1 METPDSKR
9 NNVTSKRLTIFLQTF
24 GCQMNK
30 LDSAIVESS
39 LRDAG
44 YQFVDNAKD
53 ADVVLMNT
61 CSVRDH
67 AEQRVMSH
75 LGNLKHIKESR
86 PDLVVGVIGCMAQRL
101 GNELFKQSAV
111 DIVCGPAQIAEIPRL
126 ITEAI
131 QEKKKAVAV
140 TEKIRQISPDAQS
153 LERFEIEYSG
163 DDTDIPAQAY
173 VRAMHGCDKF
183 CSYCVVPYVRGP
195 ETSRP
200 PEAIIE
206 QTKRLAQNGIKQI
219 TLLGQ
224 RINAYEYKAGPP
236 VGETSLKAGDK
247 TYCLAD
253 LLGMISEID
262 GVEWI
267 KFVTSYPS
275 QKYFKEIMLAM
286 DELPKVCRYLHIPAQ
301 SGSDQIL
308 KAMNRG
314 YTSAEYLEL
323 LGTARQIVPDIAIAG
338 DFIVGF
344 PGETDDDFSQTV
356 DLVKKARYKNSF
368 IFKYSPRPG
377 TIADKRLEDNV
388 PQEIKEQR
396 NHGLLKVQEE
406 ISRELAAEFIGQTVN
421 VLVEGPSKKAR
432 LTAEHAENAEKKN
445 IITSANSAVSAVK
458 SGCQLIGRTAG
469 DWIAV
474 FNGPENLAGRFA
486 NVKITRTTPLTLFGE
501 LV

>member
-1 METPDSKR
+1 
-9 NNVTSKRLTIFLQTF
+9 
-24 GCQMNK
+24 
-30 LDSAIVESS
+30 
-39 LRDAG
+39 
-44 YQFVDNAKD
+44 
-53 ADVVLMNT
+53 
-61 CSVRDH
+61 
-67 AEQRVMSH
+67 
-75 LGNLKHIKESR
+75 
-86 PDLVVGVIGCMAQRL
+86 
-101 GNELFKQSAV
+101 
-111 DIVCGPAQIAEIPRL
+111 
-126 ITEAI
+126 
-131 QEKKKAVAV
+131 
-140 TEKIRQISPDAQS
+140 
-153 LERFEIEYSG
+153 
-163 DDTDIPAQAY
+163 
-173 VRAMHGCDKF
+173 MHGCDKF

-224 RINAYEYKAGPP
+224 RINAYEYKAG
-236 VGETSLKAGDK
+236 DK

-253 LLGMISEID
+253 LLEMISKID

-275 QKYFKEIMLAM
+275 KKYFKEIMQAM
-286 DELPKVCRYLHIPAQ
+286 TELPKVCRYLHIPAQ

-323 LGTARQIVPDIAIAG
+323 VDLARQIVPDIAIAG

-344 PGETDDDFSQTV
+344 PGETDDDFVQTT

-388 PQEIKEQR
+388 PQEIKEKR
-396 NHGLLKVQEE
+396 NHELLKVQEE
-406 ISRELAAEFIGQTVN
+406 ISRVLAAEFTSKTVK
-421 VLVEGPSKKAR
+421 VLVEGPSKKAHQVGN
-432 LTAEHAENAEKKN
+432 LP
-445 IITSANSAVSAVK
+445 
-458 SGCQLIGRTAG
+458 QLIGRTAG

-474 FNGPENLAGRFA
+474 FNGPETLAGCFA
-486 NVKITRTTPLTLFGE
+486 QVKITRTTPLTLFGD

>member
-1 METPDSKR
+1 
-9 NNVTSKRLTIFLQTF
+9 
-24 GCQMNK
+24 MNK

-39 LRDAG
+39 LHDAG
-44 YQFVDNAKD
+44 YKFIDNATD
-53 ADVVLMNT
+53 ADVVLINT
-61 CSVRDH
+61 CSVRNH

-75 LGNLKHIKESR
+75 LGNLKHIKETK
-86 PDLVVGVIGCMAQRL
+86 PDLVVGIIGCMAQRL
-101 GNELFKQSAV
+101 GDELLKHPAV
-111 DIVCGPAQIAEIPRL
+111 DIVCGPGQIAEIPRL
-126 ITEAI
+126 ITEAL
-131 QEKKKAVAV
+131 QEKKKTVAV

-153 LERFEIEYSG
+153 LERFETEYSG
-163 DDTDIPAQAY
+163 DDTDIPGQAY

-206 QTKRLAQNGIKQI
+206 QAKRLAQNGIKQI

-224 RINAYEYKAGPP
+224 RINAYEYKAGD
-236 VGETSLKAGDK
+236 KA
-247 TYCLAD
+247 YCLAE
-253 LLGMISEID
+253 LLEMLSKID

-275 QKYFKEIMLAM
+275 KKYFKEIMQAM
-286 DELPKVCRYLHIPAQ
+286 VNLPKVCRYLHIPAQ

-314 YTSAEYLEL
+314 YTSAEYLGL
-323 LGTARQIVPDIAIAG
+323 LDIARQIVPDIAVAG

-344 PGETDDDFSQTV
+344 PGETDDDFLKTV
-356 DLVKKARYKNSF
+356 DLLKKSRYKNSF

-388 PQEIKEQR
+388 PQSTKEKR
-396 NHGLLKVQEE
+396 NHELLKVQEE
-406 ISRELAAEFIGQTVN
+406 ISRELAAEFVNQTVT
-421 VLVEGPSKKAR
+421 VLVEGPSKKAHQ
-432 LTAEHAENAEKKN
+432 AG
-445 IITSANSAVSAVK
+445 NSP
-458 SGCQLIGRTAG
+458 QLIARTAG
-469 DWIAV
+469 EWIV
-474 FNGPENLAGRFA
+474 IFNGPETLAGRFA

-501 LV
+501 LTESHTA

>member
-1 METPDSKR
+1 MGTPDSKR
-9 NNVTSKRLTIFLQTF
+9 INVTSKRPTIFLQTF

-30 LDSAIVESS
+30 LDSAIIESS

-44 YQFVDNAKD
+44 YQFVGNAKD
-53 ADVVLMNT
+53 ADIVLMNT

-75 LGNLKHIKESR
+75 LGHLKHIKESR
-86 PDLVVGVIGCMAQRL
+86 PDLVVAVIGCMAQRL
-101 GNELFKQSAV
+101 GGELFKQSAV

-126 ITEAI
+126 IDEALK
-131 QEKKKAVAV
+131 EKKKTLLV
-140 TEKIRQISPDAQS
+140 TEKIRQLSPNGQA
-153 LERFEIEYSG
+153 LERFETEYGIE
-163 DDTDIPAQAY
+163 DAEIPGQAY

-200 PEAIIE
+200 PAAIIE
-206 QTKRLAQNGIKQI
+206 QTKRLTQNGVKQV

-253 LLGMISEID
+253 LLSMISEID
-262 GVEWI
+262 GIEWI

-275 QKYFKEIMLAM
+275 AKYFDRILEAM
-286 DELPKVCRYLHIPAQ
+286 ANLPKVCRYLHIPAQ
-301 SGSDQIL
+301 SGSDNIL

-314 YTSAEYLEL
+314 YTCAEYLEL
-323 LGTARQIVPDIAIAG
+323 LDMARKIVPDIAVAG

-344 PGETDDDFSQTV
+344 PGETDNDFAQTV
-356 DLVKKARYKNSF
+356 DLIKKARYKNSF

-377 TIADKRLEDNV
+377 TIADKRLEDNI
-388 PQEIKEQR
+388 PQEIKNKR
-396 NHGLLKVQEE
+396 NGELLKVQEE
-406 ISRELAAEFIGQTVN
+406 ISGKMAREFLGKTVKI
-421 VLVEGPSKKAR
+421 LVEGPSKKAH
-432 LTAEHAENAEKKN
+432 LDK
-445 IITSANSAVSAVK
+445 
-458 SGCQLIGRTAG
+458 GMLQLVGRTAG
-469 DWIAV
+469 DWIVV
-474 FNGPENLAGRFA
+474 FNGPESLAGQFV
-486 NVKITRTTPLTLFGE
+486 NVKITKTTPLTLFGE
-501 LV
+501 LVENHTA

>member
-1 METPDSKR
+1 MVATTNIK
-9 NNVTSKRLTIFLQTF
+9 NNKVLLQTF

-39 LRDAG
+39 LMDAG
-44 YQFVDNAKD
+44 YKFVDNAKD
-53 ADVVLMNT
+53 ADIVLINT
-61 CSVRDH
+61 CSVREH

-75 LGNLKHIKESR
+75 LGNLKHIKETN
-86 PDLVVGVIGCMAQRL
+86 PHLVVGIIGCMAQRL
-101 GNELFKQSAV
+101 GDELLKHPAV
-111 DIVCGPAQIAEIPRL
+111 DIVCGPGQIAEIPRL
-126 ITEAI
+126 ITEAL

-140 TEKIRQISPDAQS
+140 TEKIRQISLDVQS
-153 LERFEIEYSG
+153 LERFETEYSG
-163 DDTDIPAQAY
+163 IDTDIPAQAY

-206 QTKRLAQNGIKQI
+206 QTKRLAQNGVKQI

-224 RINAYEYKAGPP
+224 RINAYEYA
-236 VGETSLKAGDK
+236 AGDK

-253 LLGMISEID
+253 LLEMISRID

-286 DELPKVCRYLHIPAQ
+286 ANLPKVCRYLHIPAQ
-301 SGSDQIL
+301 SGSDAIL

-323 LGTARQIVPDIAIAG
+323 LDMARQIVPDIAVAG

-344 PGETDDDFSQTV
+344 PGETDADFAQTV
-356 DLVKKARYKNSF
+356 DLLKKARYKNSF

-377 TIADKRLEDNV
+377 TIAEKRLEDNI
-388 PQEIKEQR
+388 PQEIKEKR
-396 NHGLLKVQEE
+396 NHELLKVQEE
-406 ISRELAAEFIGQTVN
+406 ISRALAAEFTGQTVK
-421 VLVEGPSKKAR
+421 VLVEGPSKKSHQVDN
-432 LTAEHAENAEKKN
+432 LP
-445 IITSANSAVSAVK
+445 
-458 SGCQLIGRTAG
+458 QLIGRTSG
-469 DWIAV
+469 DWIAI
-474 FNGPENLAGRFA
+474 FNGPQTLAGQFA

-501 LV
+501 LVDNHTA

>member
-1 METPDSKR
+1 MMK
-9 NNVTSKRLTIFLQTF
+9 VFLETF

-44 YQFVDNAKD
+44 CQFVDNAKD
-53 ADVVLMNT
+53 ADVVLINT

-75 LGNLKHIKESR
+75 LGNLKHIKETN

-101 GNELFKQSAV
+101 GNELLKQSAV

-126 ITEAI
+126 IAEVM

-140 TEKIRQISPDAQS
+140 TEKIRQISPDAQL
-153 LERFEIEYSG
+153 LERFETEYSG

-236 VGETSLKAGDK
+236 VGEISLKADDK
-247 TYCLAD
+247 IYCLAD
-253 LLGMISEID
+253 LLEMVSKID

-275 QKYFKEIMLAM
+275 KKHLKEIMQAM
-286 DELPKVCRYLHIPAQ
+286 AELPKVCRYLHIPAQ

-323 LGTARQIVPDIAIAG
+323 IDMARQIVPDIAIAG

-344 PGETDDDFSQTV
+344 PGETNDDFFQTA
-356 DLVKKARYKNSF
+356 DLLKKARYKNSF

-388 PQEIKEQR
+388 PQEIKEHR
-396 NHGLLKVQEE
+396 NHELLKVQEE
-406 ISRELAAEFIGQTVN
+406 ISRALAAEFTGQTVK
-421 VLVEGPSKKAR
+421 VLVEGPSKKSHQPGN
-432 LTAEHAENAEKKN
+432 LP
-445 IITSANSAVSAVK
+445 
-458 SGCQLIGRTAG
+458 QLIGRTAG
-469 DWIAV
+469 DWIVV
-474 FNGPENLAGRFA
+474 FNCPENLAGRFA
-486 NVKITRTTPLTLFGE
+486 NVKITRTTPLTLFGD
-501 LV
+501 LA